1 MKKISILLLTVIFT
15 ITAAFLYA
23 QKIKHGDFKVL
34 KGQTTLNL
42 AYDYS
47 SMAVGKFKN
56 EKDYLMDGIADRN
69 KKKQGSGDEWARK
82 WASDKTDRFQ
92 PTFERNFNGKISDVG
107 ITAKEGATD
116 AKYTLLLKIVFLEQG
131 FQSGVGVSKPAYI
144 NMVVDLI
151 ETASPGQVLAT
162 IVYDKIPS
170 VNMMGYDYDTGERV
184 RSCFDRAGD
193 NIGKLIVKNMSK

>member
-15 ITAAFLYA
+15 LTAAFLYA

-42 AYDYS
+42 TYDYS

-107 ITAKEGATD
+107 ITAKEGASD

-144 NMVVDLI
+144 NLVVDLV
-151 ETASPGQVLAT
+151 ETASPNQVLAE